1 MPAKQSSFI
10 PPGPSG
16 AVPPSSG
23 SAIGKLTGTLTGT
36 LTGAQTGTLT
46 GAQTDPLPRAP
57 TRPAGERLRPPRAA
71 RLQVAEDASA
81 WLARPASAG
90 RIDADLAELN
100 LSFLHVAR
108 ELSRSAREIAVT
120 RLGLDAE
127 ACAALDQL
135 SVADLHAIAH
145 SRTLIFSLRV
155 APGELSA
162 QAQLARYDPVASEAR
177 LVLAAERV

>member
-1 MPAKQSSFI
+1 MPAKQPSLI

-16 AVPPSSG
+16 ALRVSSDD
-23 SAIGKLTGTLTGT
+23 AIGTLA
-36 LTGAQTGTLT
+36 GAPP
-46 GAQTDPLPRAP
+46 DPLSGTS
-57 TRPAGERLRPPRAA
+57 TRPAGERLRRPRAA
-71 RLQVAEDASA
+71 RLKVAEEASA
-81 WLARPASAG
+81 QLPRPASTG

-108 ELSRSAREIAVT
+108 ALSRSAREIAVT

-127 ACAALDQL
+127 ACAALDRL

-145 SRTLIFSLRV
+145 SQTLIFSLRV